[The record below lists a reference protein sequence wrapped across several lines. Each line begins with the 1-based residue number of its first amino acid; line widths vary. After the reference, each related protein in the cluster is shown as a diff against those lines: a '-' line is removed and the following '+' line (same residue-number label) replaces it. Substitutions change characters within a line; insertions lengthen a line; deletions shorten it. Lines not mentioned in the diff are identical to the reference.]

1 MNSKRQEVWVG
12 TFLLVA
18 MAVLVA
24 VVLMVSGALRGQGS
38 MYRSYFKYAAGVGQG
53 IPVRYGGLLAG
64 KVQTVQVDH
73 RNSTRIEIDFRVNR
87 DVPVK
92 TDSIAKI
99 TTLGPLGESYL
110 ELSTGT
116 RDAPLAPNGSV
127 LESRETL
134 AIADLGDMI
143 AGLAPVAEQ
152 TLRQMN
158 DRLGEL
164 KTTIASANDL
174 LGDKNRQNI
183 GASLS
188 NLNAMLADTRPKISA
203 TLSNVQEASDR
214 FPQLSKNML
223 AASER
228 MTPLLEDL
236 KGTVKDAREALA
248 HVDAIVGENRSDLR
262 ATMQELRKTME
273 TASQAV
279 DLLRITLDRNG
290 GNLDESL
297 ANVRAATD
305 NLKELTDTVK
315 RKPSVLI
322 RGETGKDR
330 QPGATR

>member
-1 MNSKRQEVWVG
+1 MNSKRQEIWVG

-18 MAVLVA
+18 MAVLVG
-24 VVLMVSGALRGQGS
+24 VVLMVSGAMRGRGS
-38 MYRSYFKYAAGVGQG
+38 TYRAYFKYAAGVGPG
-53 IPVRYGGLLAG
+53 VPVRYGGLLAG
-64 KVQTVQVDH
+64 KVQRVGVDPQ
-73 RNSTRIEIDFRVNR
+73 NSTQIEVDFQVAG

-92 TDSIAKI
+92 TDSLAKI

-110 ELSTGT
+110 ELTTGT
-116 RDAPLAPNGSV
+116 RDSPLAPNGTV
-127 LESRETL
+127 LPSRETL
-134 AIADLGDMI
+134 AIAELGDII

-152 TLRQMN
+152 TLRTLN

-164 KTTIASANDL
+164 KTTIVNVNDL

-183 GASLS
+183 SASFT
-188 NLNAMLADTRPKISA
+188 NLNEMLAETRPKIAA
-203 TLSNVQEASDR
+203 TLSNVQEASDK

-223 AASER
+223 AATER
-228 MTPLLEDL
+228 MAPLLEDL
-236 KGTVKDAREALA
+236 KGTVKDAREMLA
-248 HVDAIVGENRSDLR
+248 HVDAMVLENRPDLR
-262 ATMQELRKTME
+262 ATMLDLRKTMD

-279 DLLRITLDRNG
+279 ELLRSTLDRNG
-290 GNLDESL
+290 DNLDQSL

-305 NLKELTDTVK
+305 NLKEMTDSVK